1 MAGDPLQS
9 SASFWIIASEARCRW
24 QVPQVMAKEIVS
36 NNSASYGDGG
46 GLLSLIES
54 DGARGYSEISLSEL
68 VSQKEMHESIPKQ
81 ANEPKGDTEEYP

>member
-1 MAGDPLQS
+1 
-9 SASFWIIASEARCRW
+9 
-24 QVPQVMAKEIVS
+24 MAKEIVS

-68 VSQKEMHESIPKQ
+68 VSQKEMHESIPDKLK
-81 ANEPKGDTEEYP
+81 EM

>member
-1 MAGDPLQS
+1 MKKEALFLWREIRCR
-9 SASFWIIASEARCRW
+9 AALFLIIASEGRCRW

-54 DGARGYSEISLSEL
+54 DGARGYSEISLSESG
-68 VSQKEMHESIPKQ
+68 SQKEMHESIPDKLK
-81 ANEPKGDTEEYP
+81 EM